1 MVSKCIARL
10 FFIAS
15 QSFAMSLTCHEI
27 KNKTPIT
34 IRTKIIVVI
43 DTDTTSENRHLR
55 SKKLEIGRNKMAKSK
70 DIKIGTIMF
79 CPKYKIVKME
89 SMLNN
94 TKASFA

>member
-1 MVSKCIARL
+1 MVSKCIVRL

-15 QSFAMSLTCHEI
+15 QSFAMSLTCHEM

-34 IRTKIIVVI
+34 ISTKRIVVI
-43 DTDTTSENRHLR
+43 DTDSTSENRHLCSR
-55 SKKLEIGRNKMAKSK
+55 KLEIGLNKIAKSK
-70 DIKIGTIMF
+70 DISIGTMMF